1 MSIFFAF
8 FTALYGLLRAAVS
21 AFRDLE
27 FRALL
32 FLLLVLLS
40 VGTVFYHEVEG
51 WRWLDSLYFSVV
63 TLTTIG
69 YGDLAVHTDGGKI
82 FTMIYIFLGLG
93 TIFGF
98 VEHVARHARK
108 GQIYSFSK
116 VSQLPGI
123 SHAISRISGQ
133 SEKSANDT
141 VQK

>member
-1 MSIFFAF
+1 MSILFTF
-8 FTALYGLLRAAVS
+8 FTTLYGLLRAAVS
-21 AFRDLE
+21 ALRDPE

-32 FLLLVLLS
+32 FLLFILLT
-40 VGTVFYHEVEG
+40 VGTVFYEAVEG
-51 WRWLDSLYFSVV
+51 WRWLDALYFSVV

-69 YGDLAVHTDGGKI
+69 YGDLVVRTDAGKI

-108 GQIYSFSK
+108 GQMYSFSK

-123 SHAISRISGQ
+123 SHAISRMSNQ
-133 SEKSANDT
+133 SEKVTDGIES
-141 VQK
+141 K